1 MEQIFIRVPFASA
14 GDTTTIPHAPA
25 QDGSVSWSEGWPE
38 DYEKDMDADA
48 HAKAVEREV
57 MNFMFNAVTLALR
70 QYQTAAF
77 PEFITAADNGGS
89 PYSYAAGTV
98 VRYRAGS
105 GEPFNNYVSLTD
117 NNTATPGADAAKWQ
131 EFIFAEA
138 SEQETTQGTSA
149 VKIITPRR

>member
-1 MEQIFIRVPFASA
+1 M
-14 GDTTTIPHAPA
+14 
-25 QDGSVSWSEGWPE
+25 SWSEGWPE

-89 PYSYAAGTV
+89 PYPYAAGTV

-117 NNTATPGADAAKWQ
+117 NNTGTPGAD
-131 EFIFAEA
+131 
-138 SEQETTQGTSA
+138 
-149 VKIITPRR
+149 